1 MIIDC
6 ICGLKKFKVDDS
18 EIPAEGRK
26 VKCGACSQVW
36 FYDPSNPGKS
46 EPIVEE
52 QEQMDD
58 SNSPQPSIDQ
68 SEQIPN
74 SVEETISSAEQD
86 EMQGFVQESDENTD
100 LEIVNNQSQSSNP
113 GMKIFADDDDMP
125 SKADMDK
132 SMDEFKASRTKKKGF
147 FASLFS
153 KKDPM
158 QKAKEKTKEVDAK
171 KKKKKSE
178 STGSS
183 LRMLIYL
190 LIILL
195 FVLSVMVVPYKQ
207 HILSTFPGMKWYFD
221 AVTPY
226 YNTLN
231 EILSRFL

>member
-18 EIPAEGRK
+18 EIPSEGRK

-36 FYDPSNPGKS
+36 FYDPSNPTKS

-52 QEQMDD
+52 QSQFNDN
-58 SNSPQPSIDQ
+58 NSPQPTINQD
-68 SEQIPN
+68 EQIPD
-74 SVEETISSAEQD
+74 SVEETISSAEGD
-86 EMQGFVQESDENTD
+86 EMQGFVQESDEDAD
-100 LEIVNNQSQSSNP
+100 LETVDNQSKSSNP
-113 GMKIFADDDDMP
+113 GMKIFTDDDDMP

-132 SMDEFKASRTKKKGF
+132 SMDEFKASRSKKKGF
-147 FASLFS
+147 LASLFA

-158 QKAKEKTKEVDAK
+158 EKAKEKTKIADK
-171 KKKKKSE
+171 KKKKKKAE
-178 STGSS
+178 SSGST

-190 LIILL
+190 FIILL

-207 HILSTFPGMKWYFD
+207 SIVSAFPGLAWYFE

-226 YNTLN
+226 YNTFS
-231 EILSRFL
+231 EILKKF